1 MVYWGCLGQ
10 KWWRNYIH
18 VHSFYEICYAF
29 EGQGVFRIN
38 GADHP
43 IAPGDAFV
51 AKPNEPHEIVSSR
64 REPLGIYFWGHTLIP
79 TTDAKPSPADEAI
92 DNLLEQFAVTRCAI
106 SNVGTSMRWTLELLC
121 DEIASKQPG
130 YTQAVEGLTRKLLL
144 DTARAMSGRSISGEK
159 CEPPIMSS
167 AESIVHNVIRYL
179 HDNLSRPIQIRDVA
193 AQVHLSPRHLSRVF
207 QQITQVSLLD
217 YLTKLR
223 VQAAAQLLLD
233 RQVAIKNIAREVGY
247 PDVHYFT
254 TLFRRRT
261 GQTPAA
267 FRAKGGT
274 RFLERSVAPRSRSSP
289 RRINN
294 SKAHNTGLVPS

>member
-10 KWWRNYIH
+10 KWWRNYTH

-29 EGQGVFRIN
+29 EGQGIFRIN

-43 IAPGDAFV
+43 IKAGDVFV

-64 REPLGIYFWGHTLIP
+64 RDPLGIYFWGHTLIP
-79 TTDAKPSPADEAI
+79 TADAKPSPADEAI
-92 DNLLEQFAVTRCAI
+92 DALIEQFAVTRCAI
-106 SNVGTSMRWTLELLC
+106 SEVGPSMRWTLELLC
-121 DEIASKQPG
+121 DEIANKQPG
-130 YTQAVEGLTRKLLL
+130 FTQSIEGLTRKLLL

-159 CEPPIMSS
+159 CEPPVKNG

-193 AQVHLSPRHLSRVF
+193 AQVHLSPRHLSRLF
-207 QQITQVSLLD
+207 QQVTDSSLLD

-223 VQAAAQLLLD
+223 VEAAAQLLLD
-233 RQVAIKNIAREVGY
+233 REVAIKNIAREVGY

-274 RFLERSVAPRSRSSP
+274 RFLRVPGAPTHPAAPRRT
-289 RRINN
+289 
-294 SKAHNTGLVPS
+294 KDAHHAPDGLVHS